1 MGIHFQGEQRAAEE
15 QSELD
20 PSRHEDYDSDDPQ
33 GRPGKTGGSGSREG
47 KYGARRS
54 RCACSGR
61 ESAGSPENRS
71 SGGACCACSGRK
83 SAGSPESKLSDC
95 MSEEDS
101 QDPLSSR
108 SAATPYIESSGAEID
123 AVFAGNLSANLK
135 RVEEVFG
142 VSLITRD
149 SWIKVEADDPET
161 VKRVKSFLEHLFR
174 LHADMR
180 TPLRQMDF
188 DLALKSYS
196 SGSPAEL
203 SSFFASKIRIS
214 RKRQEIVPRTRNQLA
229 YVDAMNKHDIVF
241 ALGPAGTGKTY
252 LAVAMA
258 VNALMTGKRDRII
271 LARPAVE
278 AGENLGFLPGKLED
292 KINPY
297 LRPLHDALREMIE
310 PQELATLTERGMIEL
325 APLAFMRGRTLN
337 NSFIILDEAQNT
349 TDDQMLM
356 FLTRL
361 GFNSQCVVAGDPS
374 QTDLPS
380 RKSSGLAKAIRLLS
394 KIDGIRVCR
403 FDRGDVMRHSL
414 VERIVNAYEQAAHAP
429 SEDSEG

>member
-1 MGIHFQGEQRAAEE
+1 
-15 QSELD
+15 
-20 PSRHEDYDSDDPQ
+20 
-33 GRPGKTGGSGSREG
+33 
-47 KYGARRS
+47 
-54 RCACSGR
+54 
-61 ESAGSPENRS
+61 
-71 SGGACCACSGRK
+71 
-83 SAGSPESKLSDC
+83 

-258 VNALMTGKRDRII
+258 VNALITGKRDRII

-297 LRPLHDALREMIE
+297 LRPVHDALREMIE

>member
-1 MGIHFQGEQRAAEE
+1 
-15 QSELD
+15 
-20 PSRHEDYDSDDPQ
+20 
-33 GRPGKTGGSGSREG
+33 
-47 KYGARRS
+47 
-54 RCACSGR
+54 
-61 ESAGSPENRS
+61 
-71 SGGACCACSGRK
+71 
-83 SAGSPESKLSDC
+83 

-403 FDRGDVMRHSL
+403 FDSGDVMRHSL

>member
-1 MGIHFQGEQRAAEE
+1 
-15 QSELD
+15 
-20 PSRHEDYDSDDPQ
+20 
-33 GRPGKTGGSGSREG
+33 
-47 KYGARRS
+47 
-54 RCACSGR
+54 
-61 ESAGSPENRS
+61 
-71 SGGACCACSGRK
+71 
-83 SAGSPESKLSDC
+83 

-180 TPLRQMDF
+180 TSLRQMDF

>member
-1 MGIHFQGEQRAAEE
+1 
-15 QSELD
+15 
-20 PSRHEDYDSDDPQ
+20 
-33 GRPGKTGGSGSREG
+33 
-47 KYGARRS
+47 
-54 RCACSGR
+54 
-61 ESAGSPENRS
+61 
-71 SGGACCACSGRK
+71 
-83 SAGSPESKLSDC
+83 

-161 VKRVKSFLEHLFR
+161 VKRVKAFLEHLFR

>member
-1 MGIHFQGEQRAAEE
+1 MNSGEEA
-15 QSELD
+15 L
-20 PSRHEDYDSDDPQ
+20 
-33 GRPGKTGGSGSREG
+33 
-47 KYGARRS
+47 
-54 RCACSGR
+54 
-61 ESAGSPENRS
+61 
-71 SGGACCACSGRK
+71 
-83 SAGSPESKLSDC
+83 
-95 MSEEDS
+95 
-101 QDPLSSR
+101 DPLSSR
-108 SAATPYIESSGAEID
+108 SAASPYIEGTGAEIN
-123 AVFAGNLSANLK
+123 AVFAGNIPANVK
-135 RVEEVFG
+135 RAEETFG
-142 VSLITRD
+142 VTLIARD
-149 SWIKVEADDPET
+149 TWIKVESDDPEAG
-161 VKRVKSFLEHLFR
+161 KRAKAFLEHLFR
-174 LHADMR
+174 LHADTR
-180 TPLRQMDF
+180 APLRQMDF

-203 SSFFASKIRIS
+203 SNFFASKIKIS
-214 RKRQEIVPRTRNQLA
+214 RRRQEIVPRTRNQLA
-229 YVDAMNKHDIVF
+229 YVEAMNKSDIVF

-297 LRPLHDALREMIE
+297 LRPLHDALRDMIE

-337 NSFIILDEAQNT
+337 NSFIILAEAQNT

-380 RKSSGLAKAIRLLS
+380 RKASGLGKAIRLLS
-394 KIDGIRVCR
+394 KIDGISICR

-414 VERIVNAYEQAAHAP
+414 VERIVSAYEQDSRAP
-429 SEDSEG
+429 ETTREE

>member
-1 MGIHFQGEQRAAEE
+1 
-15 QSELD
+15 
-20 PSRHEDYDSDDPQ
+20 
-33 GRPGKTGGSGSREG
+33 
-47 KYGARRS
+47 
-54 RCACSGR
+54 
-61 ESAGSPENRS
+61 
-71 SGGACCACSGRK
+71 
-83 SAGSPESKLSDC
+83 

-101 QDPLSSR
+101 QDPLSPR
-108 SAATPYIESSGAEID
+108 SAANPYIESSGAEID

-161 VKRVKSFLEHLFR
+161 VRRVKSFLEHLFR
-174 LHADMR
+174 LHTDTR
-180 TPLRQMDF
+180 NPLRQMDF

-203 SSFFASKIRIS
+203 SNFFASKIRIS

-229 YVDAMNKHDIVF
+229 YVEAMNKHDIVF

-361 GFNSQCVVAGDPS
+361 GFNSQCVIAGDPS

-380 RKSSGLAKAIRLLS
+380 RKTSGLARAIRLLS

-414 VERIVNAYEQAAHAP
+414 VERIVNAYEQAAHAQA
-429 SEDSEG
+429 EDAEE

>member
-1 MGIHFQGEQRAAEE
+1 MN
-15 QSELD
+15 
-20 PSRHEDYDSDDPQ
+20 
-33 GRPGKTGGSGSREG
+33 T
-47 KYGARRS
+47 
-54 RCACSGR
+54 
-61 ESAGSPENRS
+61 
-71 SGGACCACSGRK
+71 
-83 SAGSPESKLSDC
+83 
-95 MSEEDS
+95 EEDS

-108 SAATPYIESSGAEID
+108 SATPYIESSGAEIN

-135 RVEEVFG
+135 RIEEAFQ
-142 VSLITRD
+142 VSIITRD
-149 SWIKVEADDPET
+149 SWIKVESENQESVRSA
-161 VKRVKSFLEHLFR
+161 KAFLEHLFR
-174 LHADMR
+174 LHSDTRA
-180 TPLRQMDF
+180 PLRQMDF
-188 DLALKSYS
+188 DFALKSYS
-196 SGSPAEL
+196 SGTPAEL
-203 SSFFASKIRIS
+203 SNFFASKIKIS

-229 YVDAMNKHDIVF
+229 YVDAMNKNDIVF

-361 GFNSQCVVAGDPS
+361 GFNSQCVIAGDPS

-380 RKSSGLAKAIRLLS
+380 RKTSGLAKAIRLLS
-394 KIDGIRVCR
+394 KIDGIQICR

-414 VERIVNAYEQAAHAP
+414 VERIVNAYENASRISP
-429 SEDSEG
+429 SEMTDSEKMTEE

>member
-1 MGIHFQGEQRAAEE
+1 
-15 QSELD
+15 
-20 PSRHEDYDSDDPQ
+20 
-33 GRPGKTGGSGSREG
+33 
-47 KYGARRS
+47 
-54 RCACSGR
+54 
-61 ESAGSPENRS
+61 
-71 SGGACCACSGRK
+71 
-83 SAGSPESKLSDC
+83 

-161 VKRVKSFLEHLFR
+161 VKRVKSILEHLFR

>member
-1 MGIHFQGEQRAAEE
+1 MNSGEEA
-15 QSELD
+15 L
-20 PSRHEDYDSDDPQ
+20 
-33 GRPGKTGGSGSREG
+33 
-47 KYGARRS
+47 
-54 RCACSGR
+54 
-61 ESAGSPENRS
+61 
-71 SGGACCACSGRK
+71 
-83 SAGSPESKLSDC
+83 
-95 MSEEDS
+95 
-101 QDPLSSR
+101 DPLSSR
-108 SAATPYIESSGAEID
+108 SAASPYIEGTGAEIN
-123 AVFAGNLSANLK
+123 AVFAGNIPANVK
-135 RVEEVFG
+135 RAEETFG
-142 VSLITRD
+142 VTIIARD
-149 SWIKVEADDPET
+149 TWIKVESDDPEAG
-161 VKRVKSFLEHLFR
+161 KRAKAFLEHLFR
-174 LHADMR
+174 LHADTR
-180 TPLRQMDF
+180 APLRQMDF

-203 SSFFASKIRIS
+203 SNFFASKIKIS
-214 RKRQEIVPRTRNQLA
+214 RRRQEIVPRTRNQLA
-229 YVDAMNKHDIVF
+229 YVEAMNKSDIVF

-278 AGENLGFLPGKLED
+278 AGENLRFLPGKLED
-292 KINPY
+292 QINPY
-297 LRPLHDALREMIE
+297 LRPLHDALRDMIE

-380 RKSSGLAKAIRLLS
+380 RKASGLGKAIRLLS
-394 KIDGIRVCR
+394 KIDGISICR

-414 VERIVNAYEQAAHAP
+414 VERIVSAYEQDSRAP
-429 SEDSEG
+429 ETTREE

>member
-1 MGIHFQGEQRAAEE
+1 
-15 QSELD
+15 
-20 PSRHEDYDSDDPQ
+20 
-33 GRPGKTGGSGSREG
+33 
-47 KYGARRS
+47 
-54 RCACSGR
+54 
-61 ESAGSPENRS
+61 
-71 SGGACCACSGRK
+71 
-83 SAGSPESKLSDC
+83 

-214 RKRQEIVPRTRNQLA
+214 RKRQDIVPRTRNQLA

-278 AGENLGFLPGKLED
+278 AGENLGFLPGKLEH

-297 LRPLHDALREMIE
+297 LRPRHDALREMIE

>member
-1 MGIHFQGEQRAAEE
+1 
-15 QSELD
+15 
-20 PSRHEDYDSDDPQ
+20 
-33 GRPGKTGGSGSREG
+33 
-47 KYGARRS
+47 
-54 RCACSGR
+54 
-61 ESAGSPENRS
+61 
-71 SGGACCACSGRK
+71 
-83 SAGSPESKLSDC
+83 

-292 KINPY
+292 K
-297 LRPLHDALREMIE
+297 MIE

>member
-1 MGIHFQGEQRAAEE
+1 MNSIDGKQ
-15 QSELD
+15 D
-20 PSRHEDYDSDDPQ
+20 PAPASAPASGYIEC
-33 GRPGKTGGSGSREG
+33 TGG
-47 KYGARRS
+47 
-54 RCACSGR
+54 
-61 ESAGSPENRS
+61 
-71 SGGACCACSGRK
+71 
-83 SAGSPESKLSDC
+83 
-95 MSEEDS
+95 
-101 QDPLSSR
+101 Q
-108 SAATPYIESSGAEID
+108 EID
-123 AVFAGNLSANLK
+123 AAFAGNLPENLK
-135 RVEEVFG
+135 RIEDAFA
-142 VSLITRD
+142 VSLTARD
-149 SWIKVEADDPET
+149 SWIKIESRNEQAF
-161 VKRVKSFLEHLFR
+161 KNVKSLIEHLLR
-174 LHADMR
+174 LR
-180 TPLRQMDF
+180 QESGRSLRQMDF
-188 DLALKSYS
+188 DLALKAY
-196 SGSPAEL
+196 SGSEPGEL
-203 SSFFASKIRIS
+203 SNFFASKIKVS

-229 YVDAMNKHDIVF
+229 YVEAMGKNDIVF

-380 RKSSGLAKAIRLLS
+380 RRSSGLIRAIRLLS
-394 KIDGIRVCR
+394 GIEGIRMCR
-403 FDRGDVMRHSL
+403 FDRNDVMRHSL
-414 VERIVNAYEQAAHAP
+414 VERIVNAYENAEQKERAAAASP
-429 SEDSEG
+429 AVREKKEE

>member
-1 MGIHFQGEQRAAEE
+1 MNSGEEA
-15 QSELD
+15 L
-20 PSRHEDYDSDDPQ
+20 
-33 GRPGKTGGSGSREG
+33 
-47 KYGARRS
+47 
-54 RCACSGR
+54 
-61 ESAGSPENRS
+61 
-71 SGGACCACSGRK
+71 
-83 SAGSPESKLSDC
+83 
-95 MSEEDS
+95 
-101 QDPLSSR
+101 DPLSSR
-108 SAATPYIESSGAEID
+108 SAASPYIEGTGAEIN
-123 AVFAGNLSANLK
+123 AVFAGHLSANVK
-135 RVEEVFG
+135 RAEETFG
-142 VSLITRD
+142 VTLITRD
-149 SWIKVEADDPET
+149 AWIKVESDDPEAG
-161 VKRVKSFLEHLFR
+161 KRAKAFLEHLFR
-174 LHADMR
+174 LHADTR
-180 TPLRQMDF
+180 APLRQMDF

-203 SSFFASKIRIS
+203 SNFFASKIKIS
-214 RKRQEIVPRTRNQLA
+214 RRRQEIVPRTRNQLA
-229 YVDAMNKHDIVF
+229 YVEAMNKSDIVF

-297 LRPLHDALREMIE
+297 LRPLHDALRDMIE

-380 RKSSGLAKAIRLLS
+380 RKASGLGKAIRLLS
-394 KIDGIRVCR
+394 KIDGISICR

-414 VERIVNAYEQAAHAP
+414 VERIVTAYEQDSRAP
-429 SEDSEG
+429 ETTREE

>member
-1 MGIHFQGEQRAAEE
+1 MNSGEEA
-15 QSELD
+15 L
-20 PSRHEDYDSDDPQ
+20 
-33 GRPGKTGGSGSREG
+33 
-47 KYGARRS
+47 
-54 RCACSGR
+54 
-61 ESAGSPENRS
+61 
-71 SGGACCACSGRK
+71 
-83 SAGSPESKLSDC
+83 
-95 MSEEDS
+95 
-101 QDPLSSR
+101 DPLSSR
-108 SAATPYIESSGAEID
+108 SAASPYIEGTGAEIN
-123 AVFAGNLSANLK
+123 AVFAGNIPANVK
-135 RVEEVFG
+135 RAEETFG
-142 VSLITRD
+142 VTLIARD
-149 SWIKVEADDPET
+149 TWIKVESDDPEAG
-161 VKRVKSFLEHLFR
+161 KRAKAFLEHLFR
-174 LHADMR
+174 LHADTR
-180 TPLRQMDF
+180 APLRQMDF

-203 SSFFASKIRIS
+203 SNFFASKIKIS
-214 RKRQEIVPRTRNQLA
+214 RRRQEIVPRTRNQLA
-229 YVDAMNKHDIVF
+229 YVEAMNKSDIVF

-297 LRPLHDALREMIE
+297 LRPLHDALRDMIE

-380 RKSSGLAKAIRLLS
+380 RKASGLGKAIRLLS
-394 KIDGIRVCR
+394 KIDGISICR

-414 VERIVNAYEQAAHAP
+414 VERIVSADEQDSRAP
-429 SEDSEG
+429 ETTREE